1 MEALAA
7 GVALV
12 AEPLHVDPELRVG
25 AVVVG
30 RERAARVERKSGLA
44 EAEGRL
50 LRVVE
55 LLAFELVAVAP
66 DDYARVI
73 TVALD
78 HLAHFELVLSPV
90 CVRRKDIAE
99 TG

>member
-12 AEPLHVDPELRVG
+12 AEALHVDAELRVG
-25 AVVVG
+25 AVVVR
-30 RERAARVERKSGLA
+30 RERAARVQRKRGLA

-55 LLAFELVAVAP
+55 LLALELV
-66 DDYARVI
+66 
-73 TVALD
+73 TVA
-78 HLAHFELVLSPV
+78 
-90 CVRRKDIAE
+90 
-99 TG
+99 